1 MLRAERSVGGDS
13 KRIHPPFQ
21 KETPPVISKRTPLVI
36 SKGLH
41 PSFPYGKCHPPQRGG
56 LAGSL
61 FGGVVSRWLTEG
73 VIRFEGAVS
82 RKLTEGVTLFGG
94 AVSRR
99 LTEGVNLFEKS
110 FFHIKKPRF
119 FSLGFFAGLCLQPLY
134 YFILRI
140 FPNRRMLQRQRR
152 IR

>member
-1 MLRAERSVGGDS
+1 MLRGERSVGGDS
-13 KRIHPPFQ
+13 KRLHPPFQ
-21 KETPPVISKRTPLVI
+21 KKTPPVI

-61 FGGVVSRWLTEG
+61 FEGAVSRRLTE
-73 VIRFEGAVS
+73 VVTLFEGAVS

-99 LTEGVNLFEKS
+99 LTEGVTLFGGAVSRKLTEGVILFE
-110 FFHIKKPRF
+110 
-119 FSLGFFAGLCLQPLY
+119 GDVGAG
-134 YFILRI
+134 
-140 FPNRRMLQRQRR
+140 
-152 IR
+152 

>member
-1 MLRAERSVGGDS
+1 MLRGERSVGGDS
-13 KRIHPPFQ
+13 KRLHPPFQ
-21 KETPPVISKRTPLVI
+21 KDSTRHFKRTPPVISK
-36 SKGLH
+36 GLH
-41 PSFPYGKCHPPQRGG
+41 SSFPYGKCHPPQRGG

-61 FGGVVSRWLTEG
+61 
-73 VIRFEGAVS
+73 FEGAVS

-99 LTEGVNLFEKS
+99 LTEGVTLFGGVVSCKLTEGVTLFEKS
-110 FFHIKKPRF
+110 FFCTKKPRF